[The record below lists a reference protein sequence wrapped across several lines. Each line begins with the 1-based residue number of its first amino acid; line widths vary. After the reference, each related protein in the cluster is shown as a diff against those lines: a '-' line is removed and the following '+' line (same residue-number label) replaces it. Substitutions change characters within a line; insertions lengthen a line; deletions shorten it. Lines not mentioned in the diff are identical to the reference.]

1 MKYVAACILL
11 LLPLILFAQKP
22 KVVEVKGESDY
33 YAPGYMSTDHAKEK
47 ALEQTKIKLISDEFG
62 TNITQMNST
71 IVANR
76 DGYSNIDF
84 ISFSSSDVKGEWI
97 ETIGDPIFNVSHD
110 SGITIVHCTVK
121 GVIREVLS
129 APIDIKAKVL
139 RNGTT
144 DKFEGYDFKSDDDMY
159 LSFQSPVDG
168 YLAVYLLD
176 AEGNAFC
183 LLPYRAQ
190 TDGIQKID
198 ANKPYTFFSIADAP
212 VAERNLVDEYT
223 MTCSGEFESNQIHV
237 LFSSNAFTKAN
248 DNDLGD
254 FLPRELSN
262 KDYQKWLA
270 KVRKKE
276 VNLTLKRALI
286 SIKK

>member
-1 MKYVAACILL
+1 MKHLVACILL
-11 LLPLILFAQKP
+11 LLPLTLFAQQTKR
-22 KVVEVKGESDY
+22 VEGEYVY
-33 YAPGYMSTDHAKEK
+33 YAPGYMSVEHAKEK
-47 ALEQTKIKLISDEFG
+47 ALEQAQIRLIADEFG

-76 DGYSNIDF
+76 DGNSNIDF
-84 ISFSSSDVKGEWI
+84 TSFSSCDVKGEWL
-97 ETIGDPIFNVSHD
+97 ETIGEPEFSVSYD
-110 SGITIVHCTVK
+110 RGMIIVKCFVK
-121 GVIREVLS
+121 GNVREVIS
-129 APIDIKAKVL
+129 APIDIKAKIL

-159 LSFQSPVDG
+159 LSFQSPVAG

-190 TDGIQKID
+190 TEGIQKID
-198 ANKPYTFFSIADAP
+198 ANKPYIFFSAADTP
-212 VAERNLVDEYT
+212 IAERNLVDEYT

-237 LFSSNAFTKAN
+237 LFSPNAFTKAN
-248 DNDLGD
+248 DNDMGD

-270 KVRKKE
+270 KVRKKD

>member
-1 MKYVAACILL
+1 MS
-11 LLPLILFAQKP
+11 
-22 KVVEVKGESDY
+22 VE
-33 YAPGYMSTDHAKEK
+33 HAKEK
-47 ALEQTKIKLISDEFG
+47 ALEHAQIKLIADEFG

-76 DGYSNIDF
+76 DGNSNIDF
-84 ISFSSSDVKGEWI
+84 TSFSSSDVKGEWL
-97 ETIGDPIFNVSHD
+97 ETIGEPEFSVSYD
-110 SGITIVHCTVK
+110 KGMIIVNCKVK
-121 GVIREVLS
+121 GNVREVLS

-159 LSFQSPVDG
+159 LSFQSPVAG

-198 ANKPYTFFSIADAP
+198 ANKPYIFFSIADVP
-212 VAERNLVDEYT
+212 VTERNLVDEYT

-237 LFSSNAFTKAN
+237 LFSPNAFTKAN
-248 DNDLGD
+248 DNDMGD

-270 KVRKKE
+270 KVRKKD

-286 SIKK
+286 SIRK

>member
-1 MKYVAACILL
+1 MKHIVACILL
-11 LLPLILFAQKP
+11 LFPLALFAQKT
-22 KVVEVKGESDY
+22 KRVEGEYVY
-33 YAPGYMSTDHAKEK
+33 YAPGYMSVEHAKEK
-47 ALEQTKIKLISDEFG
+47 ALEQAQVKLIADEFG

-76 DGYSNIDF
+76 DGSSNIDF
-84 ISFSSSDVKGEWI
+84 TSFSSSDVKGEWL
-97 ETIGDPIFNVSHD
+97 ETIGEPIFNVSHD
-110 SGITIVHCTVK
+110 SGMTIVHCTVK

-159 LSFQSPVDG
+159 LSFQSPVAG

-198 ANKPYTFFSIADAP
+198 ANKPYIFFSAADVP
-212 VAERNLVDEYT
+212 FAERSLVDEYT

-237 LFSSNAFTKAN
+237 LFSPNAFTKAN
-248 DNDLGD
+248 DNDMGD

-270 KVRKKE
+270 KVRKKD